1 MNIAEKLSTIANNV
15 SKVYNAG
22 YEQGKSEGVAKEEQE
37 KTIDITE
44 NGTTE
49 VIPDDGKVLSKVTVN
64 VDVESGGGSGEEVV
78 GVKYS
83 NYALVNNAY
92 LLPKTADARG
102 LDNILENPNDIPS
115 NKALAENGTCM
126 SYMFAN
132 TSRNSNGG
140 YFYNLEEVYM
150 PTKAVSLSY
159 TFQNCTKLKNL
170 YGDLS
175 NIITL
180 SANCFD
186 YCQSLTSMPFM
197 PNLTTINNYAF
208 RNCTGLTSF
217 NLYKKAISIHAGAF
231 TGCTNLLDIYVPWS
245 EGEVA
250 NAPWGATNATIH
262 YNTTYD
268 ENHNPIV
275 PNGLVYELAEPTTFN
290 GTSDYIDT
298 GVKLY
303 DTDKDFAILMEFEN
317 PTNDQMETLLHCMYE
332 ASPWNGVTMKVD
344 GNLLFSVVGT
354 SLMETFISTTGV
366 TRLALAKV
374 GEYYTLKVM
383 HNGIT
388 SPQVLKE
395 GNVGYASI
403 PNNLLLGAYQ
413 DNDGVKGRFWSG
425 TINSC
430 KVYFDTLPTDDE
442 TNAFLMDGTVQG
454 GVTNDY

>member
-22 YEQGKSEGVAKEEQE
+22 YEQGLA
-37 KTIDITE
+37 
-44 NGTTE
+44 
-49 VIPDDGKVLSKVTVN
+49 
-64 VDVESGGGSGEEVV
+64 ESGGGSDVIGIILSDFTDI
-78 GVKYS
+78 G
-83 NYALVNNAY
+83 
-92 LLPKTADARG
+92 LPRVADARSISPPTDAFQKVHFTHMLFANGYSAGMYNELRDVYLPNG
-102 LDNILENPNDIPS
+102 LTYLSSNTFARCSKLEN
-115 NKALAENGTCM
+115 
-126 SYMFAN
+126 
-132 TSRNSNGG
+132 
-140 YFYNLEEVYM
+140 V
-150 PTKAVSLSY
+150 
-159 TFQNCTKLKNL
+159 
-170 YGDLS
+170 YGDLT
-175 NIITL
+175 NLIQL
-180 SANCFD
+180 SDSVFD
-186 YCQSLTSMPFM
+186 ACKGLKELPYM
-197 PNLTTINNYAF
+197 PNLTTYGANAF
-208 RNCTGLTSF
+208 RNCTSLTEVKI
-217 NLYKKAISIHAGAF
+217 YKKCNVNANTF
-231 TGCTNLLDIYVPWS
+231 TQCDNLLDIYVPWA

-275 PNGLVYELAEPTTFN
+275 PNGLVYELAEPMTFN

-303 DTDKDFAILMEFEN
+303 DTNKDFAILMEFEN
-317 PTNDQMETLLHCMYE
+317 PTNDQSETLIHCMYE
-332 ASPWNGVTMKVD
+332 SSPWYGVTMKVD
-344 GNLLFSVVGT
+344 RNLLFSVVGT

-442 TNAFLMDGTVQG
+442 TNAFLMDGTV
-454 GVTNDY
+454 